1 MVNKRI
7 KPDLGRIG
15 KLAEDVRT
23 VARSVTSGMHLT
35 PGGDAY
41 EYRGS
46 TSDVDALVE
55 ALNALEDFQAGWV

>member
-1 MVNKRI
+1 MSGST
-7 KPDLGRIG
+7 KPNLGRIG
-15 KLAEDVRT
+15 KLAEDVRAA
-23 VARSVTSGMHLT
+23 ARSVTSGMHLT

-46 TSDVDALVE
+46 TAAVDDLIE